1 MNKEE
6 EMMWGNGYNM
16 GAAGWVWPIGL
27 LLLVGIVLLV
37 IWAVRASA
45 GGANRGRRDDSSADS
60 RPRGPSAA
68 RQVLDERFAK
78 GELNAEEYRE
88 RLKVLGE
95 KAK

>member
-1 MNKEE
+1 MDSL
-6 EMMWGNGYNM
+6 GCLPRRRP
-16 GAAGWVWPIGL
+16 A
-27 LLLVGIVLLV
+27 LVGIVLLV
-37 IWAVRASA
+37 IWAVRALA

-88 RLKVLGE
+88 RLTVLGE